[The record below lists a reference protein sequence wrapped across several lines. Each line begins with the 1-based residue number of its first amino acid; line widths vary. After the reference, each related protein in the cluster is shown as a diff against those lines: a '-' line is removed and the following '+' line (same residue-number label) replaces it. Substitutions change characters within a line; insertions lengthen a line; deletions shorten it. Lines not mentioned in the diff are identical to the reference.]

1 MGVSAPCAQG
11 GQKGVSDPLELGF
24 KTGVDHLVGA
34 GSQFL
39 SLARAPSAGAVS
51 LAPDKT
57 FSIFQ
62 DLVLIGCGNAEK
74 SSRKG
79 IMCAGRR

>member
-51 LAPDKT
+51 GRGQN
-57 FSIFQ
+57 IFNLPGLGV
-62 DLVLIGCGNAEK
+62 DWVWECREVK
-74 SSRKG
+74 
-79 IMCAGRR
+79 